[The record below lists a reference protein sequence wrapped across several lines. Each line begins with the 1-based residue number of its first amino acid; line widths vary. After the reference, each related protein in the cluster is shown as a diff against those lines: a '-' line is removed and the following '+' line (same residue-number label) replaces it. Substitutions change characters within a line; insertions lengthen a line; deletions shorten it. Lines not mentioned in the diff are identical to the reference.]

1 MADIKTPEERSRNM
15 AAIRSKNTKPEIIIR
30 KALHALGFRYRLH
43 GKNIPGKPDIVLTK
57 YNAVI
62 FIHGCFWHGHDCY
75 LFKLPKT
82 RTEFWKEKIELNRV
96 RDKKVMYELEQLG
109 WRIAIVWECALKGR
123 DKMDIHQLIGSLA
136 EWLNTDSKLIVLR
149 GSSNES

>member
-1 MADIKTPEERSRNM
+1 MTDIKTPEERSRNM

-43 GKNIPGKPDIVLTK
+43 SKNIPGKPDIVLTK

-82 RTEFWKEKIELNRV
+82 RTEFWKEKIEWNKTH
-96 RDKKVMYELEQLG
+96 DKKVMKELEQLG
-109 WRIAIVWECALKGR
+109 WRVAIVWECALKGR
-123 DKMDIHQLIGSLA
+123 EKMDINKLIKLLN
-136 EWLNTDSKLIVLR
+136 EWLKTDSKSIVLR